1 VPDDAAGQVRQVRE
15 AYERSTARFVRLGQG
30 GVSIHRAVW
39 GPDVTTREQAFH
51 YVEDRLLALL
61 PDRPHPLA
69 VDLGCGV
76 GGSLLHLARRR
87 PDLRAEGVTISP
99 AQAERAEQLVAAA
112 GLADQVRCREGD
124 FLSPPDDLEGTADV
138 VFSIEAFVHGP
149 DPAAYFRSA
158 ARLLAPGGRLA
169 VCDDLLTAAG
179 AVPTADARRRLDD
192 FREGWRVG
200 SLVTVEDAVRYA
212 AEAGLVLESNTDLT
226 PYLELR
232 RPRDRAISVA
242 LAVARGPL
250 RPRGEYW
257 RMLAGGD
264 ALQHCLTGGL
274 IDYRLLVLTRPVAE
288 YDVGA

>member
-1 VPDDAAGQVRQVRE
+1 MTDDADGQVEQVRE
-15 AYERSTARFVRLGQG
+15 AYDRTTARFVRLGQG

-39 GPDVTTREQAFH
+39 GQGVTTREQAFH
-51 YVEDRLLALL
+51 HVDDRLLALL
-61 PDRPHPLA
+61 PDRPNPLA

-76 GGSLLHLARRR
+76 GGSLLYLAQRR

-99 AQAERAEQLVAAA
+99 AQVTAAEQFVTSAR
-112 GLADQVRCREGD
+112 LADRVRCREGN
-124 FLSPPDDLEGTADV
+124 FLSPPADLEGTADL

-158 ARLLAPGGRLA
+158 ARLLSPGGRLA
-169 VCDDLLTAAG
+169 VCDDLLTGAG
-179 AVPTADARRRLDD
+179 AAPTADARRRLDD

-200 SLVTVEDAVRYA
+200 SLVTVEDAVRHA
-212 AEAGLVLESNTDLT
+212 ADAGLVLESDTDLT

-232 RPRDRAISVA
+232 RPRDRAISAAVA
-242 LAVARGPL
+242 LARGPL
-250 RPRGEYW
+250 RPRSEYW

-274 IDYRLLVLTRPVAE
+274 IDYRLLVLTRPVA
-288 YDVGA
+288 AQA